1 MAHWHLAALNA
12 WDKFEES
19 EKKFESFTNIRQGPK
34 GAFTDSLQRVTLVVN
49 KIVSDSEVG
58 KILIESLAFENVN
71 SECRRMIRTLR
82 VSANRVMD

>member
-58 KILIESLAFENVN
+58 KILIDCFSAFW
-71 SECRRMIRTLR
+71 LR
-82 VSANRVMD
+82 SSVEKY